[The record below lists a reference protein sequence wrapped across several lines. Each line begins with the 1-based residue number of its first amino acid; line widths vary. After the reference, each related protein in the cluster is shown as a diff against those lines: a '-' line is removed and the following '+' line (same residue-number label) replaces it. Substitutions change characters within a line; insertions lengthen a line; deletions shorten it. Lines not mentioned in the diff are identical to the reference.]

1 MLDAVRFEELGLPA
15 AAILTEP
22 FRATGQVM
30 AELQGFA
37 GYPFATIPHPVA
49 SLSAEQVMAVADAVT
64 PTVESLL
71 LSGVA
76 DGPPAVAVERVA
88 VERVAVERVAVE
100 PLAAADAPAGSD
112 AGADDASRRLQD
124 VVETLAEALRA
135 DRADLT
141 AERSG
146 SRITF
151 RLHIPDEA
159 CAECVM
165 PSSMLV
171 PMLQRRIDQELGP
184 GLVVVL
190 DDPRDQK
197 A

>member
-15 AAILTEP
+15 AAIVTEP
-22 FRATGQVM
+22 FTTTGKVM

-37 GYPFATIPHPVA
+37 DYPFAIVPHPIA
-49 SLSAEQVMAVADAVT
+49 SLSAEQVDALADAVT
-64 PTVESLL
+64 PAVESLL
-71 LSGVA
+71 LRGEA
-76 DGPPAVAVERVA
+76 GPV
-88 VERVAVERVAVE
+88 
-100 PLAAADAPAGSD
+100 AADAEPGSLD
-112 AGADDASRRLQD
+112 A
-124 VVETLAEALRA
+124 VVESLAVALRA

-141 AERSG
+141 AEQSG

-171 PMLQRRIDQELGP
+171 PIFQHRVDQELGP
-184 GLVVVL
+184 GLTVEL
-190 DDPRDQK
+190 EDPRTTVN
-197 A
+197 

>member
-76 DGPPAVAVERVA
+76 DAPPEAGTGSGAVVA
-88 VERVAVERVAVE
+88 IGSGGTD
-100 PLAAADAPAGSD
+100 AADAGTPS
-112 AGADDASRRLQD
+112 LEQL
-124 VVETLAEALRA
+124 VEALAEGLRA

-146 SRITF
+146 SRIIF

-165 PSSMLV
+165 PSAMLV
-171 PMLQRRIDQELGP
+171 PMLQRRVAHELGR

-190 DDPRDQK
+190 DDPRDDGG
-197 A
+197 

>member
-15 AAILTEP
+15 VAIVTEP
-22 FRATGQVM
+22 FTATGKVM
-30 AELQGFA
+30 AELQGFTD
-37 GYPFATIPHPVA
+37 YPFATVPHPVA
-49 SLSAEQVMAVADAVT
+49 SLSVEQINAVADAVT
-64 PTVESLL
+64 PAVERLL

-76 DGPPAVAVERVA
+76 DAPPPDAAGPGT
-88 VERVAVERVAVE
+88 
-100 PLAAADAPAGSD
+100 AAGTGLVS
-112 AGADDASRRLQD
+112 LED

-141 AERSG
+141 AEQSG

-171 PMLQRRIDQELGP
+171 PMFQHRVDQELGP
-184 GLVVVL
+184 GLTVEL
-190 DDPRDQK
+190 EDPRTSVS
-197 A
+197 

>member
-22 FRATGQVM
+22 FRSTGLAM

-37 GYPFATIPHPVA
+37 GYPFATVPHPVA
-49 SLSAEQVMAVADAVT
+49 SLSADQVMAVADAVT
-64 PTVESLL
+64 P
-71 LSGVA
+71 
-76 DGPPAVAVERVA
+76 AVERLLVGGVTDA
-88 VERVAVERVAVE
+88 PPVGPVGSG
-100 PLAAADAPAGSD
+100 AAAI
-112 AGADDASRRLQD
+112 GAATASTGLDD
-124 VVETLAEALRA
+124 VVEALAEGLRA

-141 AERSG
+141 AARSG

-151 RLHIPDEA
+151 RLHIPDES

-171 PMLQRRIDQELGP
+171 PILQRRVDAELGP
-184 GLVVVL
+184 GWVVVL
-190 DDPRDQK
+190 DDPRDHGT
-197 A
+197 

>member
-1 MLDAVRFEELGLPA
+1 MLDAVRFEELGVPA

-22 FRATGQVM
+22 FRTTGLVM

-37 GYPFATIPHPVA
+37 DYPFATVPHPVA
-49 SLSAEQVMAVADAVT
+49 SLSAEQVTVLADAVT
-64 PTVESLL
+64 PVVERLL
-71 LSGVA
+71 L
-76 DGPPAVAVERVA
+76 DGATGAPPTES
-88 VERVAVERVAVE
+88 
-100 PLAAADAPAGSD
+100 SD
-112 AGADDASRRLQD
+112 GAGAEQSSLDN
-124 VVETLAEALRA
+124 VVEALAEGLRA

-146 SRITF
+146 NRITF
-151 RLHIPDEA
+151 RLHVPDEA

-171 PMLQRRIDQELGP
+171 PILQRRVDDELGS

-190 DDPRDQK
+190 DDPRDHNT
-197 A
+197 

>member
-22 FRATGQVM
+22 FAATGKVM
-30 AELQGFA
+30 AELQGFTD
-37 GYPFATIPHPVA
+37 YPFATVPHPVA
-49 SLSAEQVMAVADAVT
+49 SLSDEEVEAVADAVT
-64 PTVESLL
+64 PVVERLL
-71 LSGVA
+71 LSGPA
-76 DGPPAVAVERVA
+76 DAT
-88 VERVAVERVAVE
+88 
-100 PLAAADAPAGSD
+100 AAAGAGV
-112 AGADDASRRLQD
+112 GLASLED
-124 VVETLAEALRA
+124 VVEALAEALRA

-146 SRITF
+146 SKIVF

-165 PSSMLV
+165 PSSTLV
-171 PMLQRRIDQELGP
+171 PIFQHRVDAELGP

-190 DDPRDQK
+190 HDPRDQGTT
-197 A
+197 ADR

>member
-49 SLSAEQVMAVADAVT
+49 SLSAKQVETVADAVT
-64 PTVESLL
+64 PAVERLL
-71 LSGVA
+71 LSGPA
-76 DGPPAVAVERVA
+76 DAPPAVAVEPV
-88 VERVAVERVAVE
+88 
-100 PLAAADAPAGSD
+100 AAANGPAGSD
-112 AGADDASRRLQD
+112 AGAADASRRLED

-190 DDPRDQK
+190 DDPRDQE

>member
-22 FRATGQVM
+22 FTTTGKVM

-37 GYPFATIPHPVA
+37 DYPFATVPHPVA
-49 SLSAEQVMAVADAVT
+49 SLSDEQVTALADAVT
-64 PTVESLL
+64 PAVERLLLRGVASPGAAAGAEPARLDAVVESL
-71 LSGVA
+71 
-76 DGPPAVAVERVA
+76 
-88 VERVAVERVAVE
+88 
-100 PLAAADAPAGSD
+100 AA
-112 AGADDASRRLQD
+112 
-124 VVETLAEALRA
+124 ALRA

-141 AERSG
+141 AEQSG

-159 CAECVM
+159 CAECVL

-171 PMLQRRIDQELGP
+171 PILQNRVDAGLGP
-184 GLVVVL
+184 GFAVVL
-190 DDPRDQK
+190 DDPRDQ
-197 A
+197 AT